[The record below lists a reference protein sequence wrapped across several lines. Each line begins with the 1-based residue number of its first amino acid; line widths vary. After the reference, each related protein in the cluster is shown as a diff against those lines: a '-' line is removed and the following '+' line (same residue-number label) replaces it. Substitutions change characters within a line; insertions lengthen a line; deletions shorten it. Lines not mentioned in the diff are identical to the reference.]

1 MSIQVFLVDDHSIV
15 REGLK
20 SIINKET
27 DMEVIGEAENGSIA
41 LSKVREYDIDI
52 IIMDIEMPGLDGI
65 DTTRQIVLEHGKKVL
80 ALSAYSE
87 IRYVQKMLKAGAKGY
102 LLKECVINELS
113 RAIRRIINGGIY
125 ISEQLTEDVVS
136 DYVKRLS
143 QVENSVLSILTTKEI
158 EVLKLIAK
166 GVPRIQIAHKLFATP
181 STISKH
187 RHSAMEKLGLETNT
201 DLVMFAIK
209 EGIITLDT

>member
-143 QVENSVLSILTTKEI
+143 QVEDSVLSILTTKEI

-166 GVPRIQIAHKLFATP
+166 GVPRIQIAHKLFSTP

>member
-1 MSIQVFLVDDHSIV
+1 MSIQVFLVDDHSIL

-20 SIINKET
+20 SIINKEP
-27 DMEVIGEAENGSIA
+27 DMEVVGEASSGRIA
-41 LSKVREYDIDI
+41 ISKIRDYYIDI

-65 DTTRQIVLEHGKKVL
+65 ETAKQIMSESGEKIL

-87 IRYVQKMLKAGAKGY
+87 IQYVQKMLKAGAKGY

-113 RAIRRIINGGIY
+113 RAIRKIVNGGIY
-125 ISEQLTEDVVS
+125 ISEQLTQDVVS

-143 QVENSVLSILTTKEI
+143 QVENSALAILTKKEI

-166 GVPRIQIAHKLFATP
+166 GVPRIQIAHKLYTTP
-181 STISKH
+181 GTVSTH
-187 RHSAMEKLGLETNT
+187 RQNAMEKLGLSTNA
-201 DLVMFAIK
+201 DLVMFAIR
-209 EGIITLDT
+209 EGIITLNS

>member
-20 SIINKET
+20 SIINNEI
-27 DMEVIGEAENGSIA
+27 DMEVVGEAENGSVA
-41 LSKVREYDIDI
+41 LSKIHEYEIDI

-65 DTTRQIVLEHGKKVL
+65 DTTKKIVSEFGKKVI
-80 ALSAYSE
+80 ALSAYSD
-87 IRYVQKMLKAGAKGY
+87 IQYIQKMLKAGAKGY
-102 LLKECVINELS
+102 LLKEGVINELV
-113 RAIRRIINGGIY
+113 RAIRKVVNGGLF
-125 ISEQLTEDVVS
+125 ISEQLTQDVVS

-143 QVENSVLSILTTKEI
+143 QVENSVLSILTKKEI

-166 GVPRIQIAHKLFATP
+166 GVPRLQIAHTLYTTT
-181 STISKH
+181 STVSTH
-187 RHSAMEKLGLETNT
+187 RQNAMEKLGLSSNS
-201 DLVMFAIK
+201 DLIMFAIR